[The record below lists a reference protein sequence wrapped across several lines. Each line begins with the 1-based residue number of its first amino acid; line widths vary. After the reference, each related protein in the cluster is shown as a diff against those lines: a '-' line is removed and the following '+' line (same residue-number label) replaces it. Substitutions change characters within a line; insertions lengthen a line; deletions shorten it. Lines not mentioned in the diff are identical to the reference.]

1 MRMHPIERLRYV
13 ARATDDASSMLVR
26 EAAGALGSFSTDPA
40 ALVTACRR
48 LVDRQPHAAPIW
60 WLAARVLASP
70 DAADE
75 AWIASDELDD
85 DQTARVLR
93 DEVPE
98 DLAVLVLGW
107 PEQVASGL
115 MKRGD
120 LTMYVADMNGE
131 GTGLVRRLERNGH
144 EPTLVDERG
153 VGSIAAEVDVV
164 IIEAL
169 GLGGTSL
176 TATAG
181 SLAAAAV
188 AHHVGKQVWA
198 VAGVGRVLPGR
209 LWEAYLR
216 RLDDEGDPWDTG
228 IEQVPHSLIHRV
240 IGPTGAISPEA
251 AAQRANCPIPPELL
265 KSLD

>member
-1 MRMHPIERLRYV
+1 MHPIERLRYV

-26 EAAGALGSFSTDPA
+26 EAAGALASFSSDPA

-85 DQTARVLR
+85 DHTPIVLR
-93 DEVPE
+93 NEIPE
-98 DLAVLVLGW
+98 DVDVLVLGW
-107 PEQVASGL
+107 PEQIASGM

-120 LTMYVADMNGE
+120 LSIYVADVGGE
-131 GTGLVRRLERNGH
+131 GTGLVRRLERTGH
-144 EPTLVDERG
+144 EPVLVDESG
-153 VGSIAAEVDVV
+153 IGAIAAEVDVV
-164 IIEAL
+164 LIEAL
-169 GLGGTSL
+169 GLGGTTL

-188 AHHVGKQVWA
+188 AHHLGKQVWA

-240 IGPTGAISPEA
+240 VGPAGASSPQEA
-251 AAQRANCPIPPELL
+251 VLRADCPIPPELL